1 MSIENNTTTIKSDNF
16 SFDES
21 KFKIRS
27 RAILGAPEVPTM
39 IRVLVKNKIVKTE
52 NQAVAV
58 LLSVVAVFIGVSVFL
73 IHRSVVVPPAVI
85 SPALV
90 SNNQ

>member
-1 MSIENNTTTIKSDNF
+1 MSIENNPTTINAETF

-27 RAILGAPEVPTM
+27 RALLGAPEIPTM
-39 IRVLVKNKIVKTE
+39 IRVLVKNGIVKTE
-52 NQAVAV
+52 NQAVAI

-73 IHRSVVVPPAVI
+73 VHRSVVVPPAVI
-85 SPALV
+85 SPELV